1 MQIAILIRIAVI
13 LMQTLTTAKIAFAMK
28 IWIATVPLNWLE
40 MASAMIKP
48 TMQNAIMMEATVV
61 GLALIWSNALN
72 VGVWMDPPQIIYVSE
87 MIRRAHTFLIKSFQ
101 NI

>member
-1 MQIAILIRIAVI
+1 
-13 LMQTLTTAKIAFAMK
+13 
-28 IWIATVPLNWLE
+28 

-72 VGVWMDPPQIIYVSE
+72 VGVWMDPLQIIYVSKL
-87 MIRRAHTFLIKSFQ
+87 ITRAYEFLTKAFSKTFL
-101 NI
+101 

>member
-1 MQIAILIRIAVI
+1 
-13 LMQTLTTAKIAFAMK
+13 
-28 IWIATVPLNWLE
+28 

-101 NI
+101 NTYLIPTPPISKIITMKNARA

>member
-1 MQIAILIRIAVI
+1 
-13 LMQTLTTAKIAFAMK
+13 
-28 IWIATVPLNWLE
+28 

-87 MIRRAHTFLIKSFQ
+87 MIRRAHTFLINHFK
-101 NI
+101 IHI